1 MSNSKFNSPTNE
13 KISFILEHLRT
24 ESNHLDYVI
33 ESSLEIQSILRGFRN
48 QRTPTRQEENDGN
61 PGQNETA
68 ARDQPSDLQSKRIER
83 SNERLHELRAKIAQR
98 AVPVLNGRKKLVEML
113 KAVDSTAEKTP
124 SLVELASQV
133 DEPLRTELKQL
144 RSDIRS
150 KLNQVH
156 SISMGNQ
163 AVLLYTLDFY
173 NRLLTGLSTDGQQS
187 SYYNSTG
194 RSQNHVAGSF
204 VQTKC

>member
-1 MSNSKFNSPTNE
+1 MSRFNSPMNE
-13 KISFILEHLRT
+13 KISFIVEHLRT
-24 ESNHLDYVI
+24 ESKHLDYVI
-33 ESSLEIQSILRGFRN
+33 ESSLEIQSILREFRN
-48 QRTPTRQEENDGN
+48 NRASMRQEESDSNTS
-61 PGQNETA
+61 PSETEK
-68 ARDQPSDLQSKRIER
+68 PNKKPDLRSRRTER
-83 SNERLHELRAKIAQR
+83 SNERLRELRADIAQR
-98 AVPVLNGRKKLVEML
+98 ALPVLEGRKKLVEIL

-173 NRLLTGLSTDGQQS
+173 NRLLTGLSTDGEQS

-194 RSQNHVAGSF
+194 RSQKRVAGSF
-204 VQTKC
+204 VQTNC